1 LANRKEPEVSFFDEG
16 DEPTR
21 VESRTPRPRR
31 RGGAPREPRPVRGPD
46 RRTLLVRQGI
56 AVGVG
61 LLLIILIV
69 LGVKGCT
76 DSAKENALKD
86 YNRDVTAVV
95 TDSDRDVGRAF
106 FQLLNGGAQQASD
119 LQVQVNEL
127 RLAADEDLNRAKA
140 FDVPDE
146 MVPAQRN
153 LELTLSL
160 RAEGLRKIAE
170 ALPTALGRGQ
180 PAERAIESIAGEMQA
195 FLASDVV
202 YDTRVAPLIKQTL
215 DEEGISGQRIA
226 DSQFM
231 TDISWLSPE
240 TVANRLGAE
249 SGQQSTEVAPGTHG
263 HGLSGVSVGDVT
275 LQPSPAVNRVPVSG
289 GGVTFTVSFENQGE
303 NDERSV
309 RVTVTLRGGSRPITA
324 RRTVSQTTAGSPAEV
339 EIPLGATPPIGQA
352 VTAEVVVAAV
362 RGEEK
367 TDNNRQRYTII
378 FTR

>member
-1 LANRKEPEVSFFDEG
+1 VSFFDEG

-21 VESRTPRPRR
+21 VTSRSSRPRR
-31 RGGAPREPRPVRGPD
+31 RGGAPREPRPVRGAD
-46 RRTLLVRQGI
+46 RRTLLVRQAI
-56 AVGVG
+56 ALGVGVI
-61 LLLIILIV
+61 LLILIV

-76 DSAKENALKD
+76 DSRRENALKD

-106 FQLLNGGAQQASD
+106 FQLLSGGGQQASD

-127 RLAADEDLNRAKA
+127 RLAADEDLERAQA

-146 MVPAQRN
+146 MAAPQRN
-153 LELTLSL
+153 LEMVLGL
-160 RAEGLRKIAE
+160 RSEGLRVIADL
-170 ALPTALGRGQ
+170 LPTALGRGQ
-180 PAERAIESIAGEMQA
+180 PAEQAIESIAGEMQA

-202 YDTRVAPLIKQTL
+202 YDMRVAPLIKEGL
-215 DEEGISGQRIA
+215 DEEGITGQRIP

-249 SGQQSTEVAPGTHG
+249 SSAENEEVAPGSHG
-263 HGLSGVSVGDVT
+263 HGLSSVAVGDTT
-275 LQPSPAVNRVPVSG
+275 LQPSPAVNRVAVGSG
-289 GGVTFTVSFENQGE
+289 GATFTVSFENQGE
-303 NDERSV
+303 NDERNV
-309 RVTVTLRGGSRPITA
+309 RVTVTVRGGGGDAITA
-324 RRTVSQTTAGSPAEV
+324 RKTVSQTTAGAPAEV
-339 EIPLGATPPIGQA
+339 EIPLGSSPPIGQA
-352 VTAEVVVAAV
+352 VTADVVVAAV
-362 RGEEK
+362 RGEQK

>member
-1 LANRKEPEVSFFDEG
+1 MSFFDEG

-21 VESRTPRPRR
+21 VESRSSRPRR
-31 RGGAPREPRPVRGPD
+31 RGGPPREPRPVRGPD
-46 RRTLLVRQGI
+46 RRTVLVRQGI

-61 LLLIILIV
+61 LILLILIV

-76 DSAKENALKD
+76 DSRKENALKD

-106 FQLLNGGAQQASD
+106 FQLLNGGARQASD

-127 RLAADEDLNRAKA
+127 RLAADEDLNRAKK

-146 MVPAQRN
+146 MQPAQRN
-153 LELTLSL
+153 LELVLGL
-160 RAEGLRKIAE
+160 RAEGLRKIAD

-180 PAERAIESIAGEMQA
+180 PAEQAIEGIAAEMQA

-202 YDTRVAPLIKQTL
+202 YDVRVAPLIKQVL

-240 TVANRLGAE
+240 TVANRLGAQ
-249 SGQQSTEVAPGTHG
+249 SSSQSTEVAPGSHG
-263 HGLSGVSVGDVT
+263 HGLSSVSIGDTT
-275 LQPSPAVNRVPVSG
+275 LQPSPAVNRVAVGS
-289 GGVTFTVSFENQGE
+289 GGVTFKVSFENQGE
-303 NDERSV
+303 NDERNV

-339 EIPLGATPPIGQA
+339 EIPLGSSPPIGQA

-362 RGEEK
+362 RGEQK

>member
-1 LANRKEPEVSFFDEG
+1 MSFFDEG

-56 AVGVG
+56 ALGVG
-61 LLLIILIV
+61 LILLILII

-76 DSAKENALKD
+76 DSAQENALKD

-127 RLAADEDLNRAKA
+127 RLAADEDLNRAEA

-146 MVPAQRN
+146 MGPAQRN

-180 PAERAIESIAGEMQA
+180 PAERAIETIGGEMQA

-202 YDTRVAPLIKQTL
+202 YDMRVAPLIKQTL

-249 SGQQSTEVAPGTHG
+249 AGSSGQSGEVAPGTHG
-263 HGLSGVSVGDVT
+263 HGLSSVAVGDVT

-303 NDERSV
+303 NDERNV

>member
-1 LANRKEPEVSFFDEG
+1 MSFFDEG

-56 AVGVG
+56 ALGVG
-61 LLLIILIV
+61 LILIILIV

-76 DSAKENALKD
+76 DSAQENALKD

-106 FQLLNGGAQQASD
+106 FQVLNGGAQQASD

-127 RLAADEDLNRAKA
+127 RLAADEDLNRAEA

-180 PAERAIESIAGEMQA
+180 PAERAIETIGGEMQA

-202 YDTRVAPLIKQTL
+202 YDMRVAPLIKQTL

-249 SGQQSTEVAPGTHG
+249 AASSGQSGEVAPGTHG
-263 HGLSGVSVGDVT
+263 HGLSSVAVGDVT

-303 NDERSV
+303 NDERNV